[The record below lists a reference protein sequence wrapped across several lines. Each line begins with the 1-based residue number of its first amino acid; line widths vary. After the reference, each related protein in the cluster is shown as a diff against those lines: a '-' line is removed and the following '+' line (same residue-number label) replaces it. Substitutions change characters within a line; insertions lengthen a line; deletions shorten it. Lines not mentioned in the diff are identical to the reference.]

1 MSSKDFHKGDQS
13 DTPNLGFKD
22 MMNDLEQ
29 KRNLDL
35 TKDAIKL
42 FDKLG
47 AKEQIKMAID
57 SGKEKVSIVLGS
69 VPTDEI
75 KEGSTK
81 NKYTKLVQIINED
94 GYKATLLHCSFKAL
108 YENES
113 HKSICGFCN
122 IKQGTQFRNFHRH
135 SFVPASRTALCRIE
149 ISFNHN

>member
-1 MSSKDFHKGDQS
+1 MTSEDFQKGDQS

-29 KRNLDL
+29 KRDLDL

-47 AKEQIKMAID
+47 GKEQIKMAID

-81 NKYTKLVQIINED
+81 NKYTKLVQMINED
-94 GYKATLLHCSFKAL
+94 GYKATLLHCSFKAH
-108 YENES
+108 YENKTHMS
-113 HKSICGFCN
+113 KCGFCN
-122 IKQGTQFRNFHRH
+122 IKRGTQFTNFHLY
-135 SFVPASRTALCRIE
+135 SFVPKSRTALCRIE